1 MSLLQIVQFIN
12 AALIILMLWKGFWK
26 SSYTTILYN
35 IAIFVSLYLFS
46 IKEYNYCLL
55 VITTIN
61 VLSTLRAM
69 LHKQQDKLL
78 KV

>member
-1 MSLLQIVQFIN
+1 MTTLQIVQFIN
-12 AALIILMLWKGFWK
+12 ATLIILMLWKGFWK

-35 IAIFVSLYLFS
+35 IAVFISLYLFS
-46 IKEYNYCLL
+46 IGEYNYCLL
-55 VITTIN
+55 TITTAN

-69 LHKQQDKLL
+69 LHKQRDKLL